1 MNAKQLENVSKN
13 TGRGAG
19 QRVWWLGASLAMIAA
34 LAVAL
39 AIHYAPAPNATEP
52 AVRAQTVPSAADQ
65 GVMNYLRAHGAG
77 TTGQTVPSAAD
88 QGVMNYLR
96 AHGAGT
102 TGQTV
107 PSAADQGVMGYLRAH
122 GFGAT
127 SQSVP
132 SAADQGVMDY
142 LRAHG
147 VGQSVQAQT
156 ALDAPAQDEAAYL
169 RSHPGRH
176 GAPYAIPESVTT
188 DQLYVLAGA
197 NSNDA
202 PPLCARRRGA
212 GCDGPGVRAR
222 P

>member
-13 TGRGAG
+13 TGRSTE

-65 GVMNYLRAHGAG
+65 GVMNYLRAHGFGA
-77 TTGQTVPSAAD
+77 TGQS
-88 QGVMNYLR
+88 
-96 AHGAGT
+96 
-102 TGQTV
+102 V

-132 SAADQGVMDY
+132 SAADQGVMNY

-176 GAPYAIPESVTT
+176 AAPYAIPESVTT
-188 DQLYVLAGA
+188 DQLVVLSGA

-212 GCDGPGVRAR
+212 GCDGRDVHALR
-222 P
+222 